1 MTTVS
6 QDSETLLHAVTDVAA
21 AAGKVAFSY
30 FGSRLD
36 IERKDDGSPVT
47 IADRSA
53 EQTARDWIEK
63 HFPEDGVAGEELG
76 AIRPDARRRWII
88 DPIDGTKSFVH
99 GVPLWGTLVA
109 VCEGGAVL
117 AGAAC
122 FPALGETLAA
132 AVGRGCWWNGSRCH
146 VSSVSSVRESL
157 VLASECVFSAPDRND
172 GWLRLSNAAA
182 LSRTWGDC
190 YGYLLVATGRAE
202 VMVDPILMDWDAAAL
217 YPAIIEAGG
226 TFTSWSGELTPFK
239 RSAVAT
245 NLAVGDE
252 ARTLLGVGLPRA
264 AS

>member
-1 MTTVS
+1 
-6 QDSETLLHAVTDVAA
+6 
-21 AAGKVAFSY
+21 
-30 FGSRLD
+30 
-36 IERKDDGSPVT
+36 
-47 IADRSA
+47 
-53 EQTARDWIEK
+53 
-63 HFPEDGVAGEELG
+63 
-76 AIRPDARRRWII
+76 
-88 DPIDGTKSFVH
+88 VH

-117 AGAAC
+117 AGAAH
-122 FPALGETLAA
+122 FPALGETLGA

-146 VSSVSSVRESL
+146 VSSVSTVRESL
-157 VLASECVFSAPDRND
+157 VLASESFFSLAPDRQD
-172 GWLRLSNAAA
+172 AWLRLSRTSA

-226 TFTSWSGELTPFK
+226 TFTSWSGESTPFK

-252 ARTLLGVGLPRA
+252 ARTLLGVGLPGV
-264 AS
+264 ASS